1 MSYLLSSVLLFA
13 LALPAVAVAG
23 SRTATET
30 ERKACEAP
38 IDLEIDSVNARMR
51 GGYSNSE
58 GEYLRERLRRLK
70 DQRAKCRLVV
80 ESER

>member
-1 MSYLLSSVLLFA
+1 VRYLLSSLFLFA
-13 LALPAVAVAG
+13 FALSAVAIAG

-38 IDLEIDSVNARMR
+38 IDLEIDSVNGRMR

-58 GEYLRERLRRLK
+58 WK

-80 ESER
+80 GSAR